1 MANLDNGAM
10 LQGVRVCGADDAPSP
25 AKPVAIIVHDVGHS
39 TVDARHQ
46 RTRSIDLLSVGIKG
60 ETRRS

>member
-10 LQGVRVCGADDAPSP
+10 LQGVRVCGADAQQNPLP
-25 AKPVAIIVHDVGHS
+25 FIVHDVGHS

-46 RTRSIDLLSVGIKG
+46 RPRSIDLLSVSI
-60 ETRRS
+60 